1 MEQNSYI
8 TGQGPSAWPL
18 VFASIAMTVITFSLF
33 FLYATIHWG
42 IIPQTI
48 RLQISVREIRSAPA
62 ETLNPI
68 ALDSKGK
75 DRFDEMD
82 KQIQAIKK
90 TGISIMGISGLYPVT
105 GLASLVFSIMA
116 FFRKP
121 RWAALI
127 ALPFGL
133 LGLLMMG
140 VMT

>member
-1 MEQNSYI
+1 M
-8 TGQGPSAWPL
+8 
-18 VFASIAMTVITFSLF
+18 FASIATEVITFSLF

-42 IIPQTI
+42 IIPQTN
-48 RLQISVREIRSAPA
+48 RLQISVREIRSATA
-62 ETLNPI
+62 ETLGPI
-68 ALDSKGK
+68 AFDSKGK
-75 DRFDEMD
+75 NRFDEMD
-82 KQIQAIKK
+82 NHIQAIKK

-116 FFRKP
+116 FFRRP
-121 RWAALI
+121 RWAAVI